1 MEEKTKRKV
10 NVTIA
15 GVAMSFV
22 TDEAD
27 SFVNTVVKRVDDS
40 MTELLTHNMKC
51 SQLDAA
57 MLTAIEFC
65 GDKITSEKRVRNL
78 EAQISLYDV
87 NMRRMRDEI
96 IFLKKQLGQKEV
108 GDQITM
114 IPEEAEVAPAQ
125 AEEEKAEEVKND
137 APVTMAD
144 KLSQIESLLRRD
156 K

>member
-10 NVTIA
+10 TVNVA
-15 GVAMSFV
+15 GIEMSFV

-27 SFVNTVVKRVDDS
+27 SFVNTVVSSVDES
-40 MTELLTHNMKC
+40 MTGLLTHNMKC

-57 MLTAIEFC
+57 MLTAIAFC
-65 GDKITSEKRVRNL
+65 GDKITAEKRVRNL

-96 IFLKKQLGQKEV
+96 AFLKKQLGGKDADSQLAIDDEPAPASEAAEEPAK
-108 GDQITM
+108 
-114 IPEEAEVAPAQ
+114 EEAPA
-125 AEEEKAEEVKND
+125 
-137 APVTMAD
+137 TMAD

>member
-10 NVTIA
+10 TVNVA
-15 GVAMSFV
+15 GIEMSFV

-27 SFVNTVVKRVDDS
+27 SFVNTVVSSVDES
-40 MTELLTHNMKC
+40 MTGLLTHNMKC

-57 MLTAIEFC
+57 MLTAIAFC
-65 GDKITSEKRVRNL
+65 GDKITAEKRVRNL

-96 IFLKKQLGQKEV
+96 AFLKKQLGGKDADSQLAIDDEPAPEAAEEPAK
-108 GDQITM
+108 
-114 IPEEAEVAPAQ
+114 EEAPA
-125 AEEEKAEEVKND
+125 
-137 APVTMAD
+137 TMAD